1 MIFLANNSEKEN
13 VTDKLFI
20 NHRVSLRSRK
30 HLRRTSEKFV
40 PVSEILSSH
49 MKKFWLPMTLLAI
62 LLMLSELRMKLAS
75 FRYGKKDGLQK
86 VKLQLQK
93 MELRPSF
100 WCAWKHISFLWLLS
114 QQLLQ
119 DCSLAAGEVDLDEH
133 EAAPL
138 YIGRT
143 VL

>member
-1 MIFLANNSEKEN
+1 MQNLHKIIFMIFLANNSEKEN

-40 PVSEILSSH
+40 LVSEILSSH
-49 MKKFWLPMTLLAI
+49 MKKSWLPMILLAI
-62 LLMLSELRMKLAS
+62 LLVLSELRMKFAS
-75 FRYGKKDGLQK
+75 FRYGKKHGLQK

-100 WCAWKHISFLWLLS
+100 
-114 QQLLQ
+114 
-119 DCSLAAGEVDLDEH
+119 
-133 EAAPL
+133 
-138 YIGRT
+138 
-143 VL
+143 